1 MAVQWRKFLKP
12 LIVLGTSI
20 TTGQKIVCSRDPSFL
35 ITISSN
41 WVLHYM
47 LTFHISITV
56 NIYAEKL
63 NHRYQPIPKCHYAF
77 VGGTCHIY
85 LIKTCMYQ
93 KPFLSGNAF
102 VRVFYASALSI
113 ILLHMINDILT
124 GIGFIM
130 SKQICVL
137 TCRKICDMFEWCVVC

>member
-1 MAVQWRKFLKP
+1 MEEISKTIDCPGDLNYNRTENCLLKRS
-12 LIVLGTSI
+12 LIPHNHIIKLSSSLHVNLPHLNNS
-20 TTGQKIVCSRDPSFL
+20 KIY
-35 ITISSN
+35 N
-41 WVLHYM
+41 
-47 LTFHISITV
+47 
-56 NIYAEKL
+56 YAEKL
-63 NHRYQPIPKCHYAF
+63 NNGIPKCHYAF

-113 ILLHMINDILT
+113 ILLHMINNILT

-130 SKQICVL
+130 SKKICVL
-137 TCRKICDMFEWCVVC
+137 TCRKICDMFE

>member
-1 MAVQWRKFLKP
+1 MLK
-12 LIVLGTSI
+12 
-20 TTGQKIVCSRDPSFL
+20 KI
-35 ITISSN
+35 
-41 WVLHYM
+41 
-47 LTFHISITV
+47 
-56 NIYAEKL
+56 

-102 VRVFYASALSI
+102 VWVFYASALSI

-137 TCRKICDMFEWCVVC
+137 TCRKICDMFE